1 MKNRQIFLC
10 YVFIFI
16 CAPIGI
22 SIPPTFDSPSCEY
35 IVSDPKTNLYSYEIE
50 ERLVKNGYTKIPYEE
65 FSSTSLYK
73 KAHLDIYNEE
83 YCSILPNKIDYYIM
97 NDGLYYCMLSDQNY
111 EEDPP
116 ILTYLILEKDGI
128 KFVFYKINYQL
139 TYELVEKEFYD
150 PMQNWE
156 LNTQLVKVFF

>member
-1 MKNRQIFLC
+1 MKNRLIFLS
-10 YVFIFI
+10 FILCFI
-16 CAPIGI
+16 C
-22 SIPPTFDSPSCEY
+22 IPKLNSVSPTSDTKSNEY
-35 IVSDPKTNLYSYEIE
+35 NVVDPKINLYSKDIE
-50 ERLVKNGYTKIPYEE
+50 EYLLKNSYTKLLYEE

-73 KAHLDIYNEE
+73 IAHLDIYNEE

-139 TYELVEKEFYD
+139 AYELVEKEYYD
-150 PMQNWE
+150 PMQNWK
-156 LNTQLVKVFF
+156 LNKRVVKVFY